1 MATVKETNQLQDLTP
16 EDQELY
22 SPPQAVGLEFGI
34 MLILVSLMGFFNPGF
49 LGLNLSLMHL
59 FVLSGGGTLSIW
71 ASFVY
76 PSQMSYKINLGLGI
90 FFLLNAILGYLV
102 KRQFDGN
109 ISAYVPLNRF
119 APGFTELGFADHL
132 VHAFLSTV
140 FLFEAFSLKHPH
152 FKRLHF
158 NKKFLK
164 YGLRTIVIALIMTLI
179 VTVVYR
185 IRGASL

>member
-1 MATVKETNQLQDLTP
+1 MATVKETNQLQNLTP
-16 EDQELY
+16 KDQQLY

-76 PSQMSYKINLGLGI
+76 PSQVSYKINLSLGI
-90 FFLLNAILGYLV
+90 FFLLNAVFGYLV
-102 KRQFDGN
+102 QRAFDGN

-132 VHAFLSTV
+132 VHSFLSTV
-140 FLFEAFSLKHPH
+140 FFFEALSIKHPQV
-152 FKRLHF
+152 KKLHF
-158 NKKFLK
+158 NKGFLK
-164 YGLRTIVIALIMTLI
+164 YTFRLI
-179 VTVVYR
+179 VLALLVTLMLTAVYR
-185 IRGASL
+185 IRGET